1 MPTLTSTTGLGGVTL
16 ASRQKVIFH
25 QEICWRGRG
34 SKTQNCIICHHFL
47 SSKTTTPTSMI
58 SKTTPRWRSLFF
70 QPLKRNQWFRR
81 PPWHVLYTSHSHN
94 LISLAYNSLCGA
106 CARWPKNWY
115 LVKSMLPNLKGLRRL
130 PLDGKAFPIGHCI
143 FIREASD
150 SFAPC
155 SPMPPM

>member
-47 SSKTTTPTSMI
+47 S

-115 LVKSMLPNLKGLRRL
+115 LVKSMLPNLKGFLWMARPSLLDTASLFEKLRTLLLHVPQCPRCNL
-130 PLDGKAFPIGHCI
+130 P
-143 FIREASD
+143 
-150 SFAPC
+150 
-155 SPMPPM
+155 